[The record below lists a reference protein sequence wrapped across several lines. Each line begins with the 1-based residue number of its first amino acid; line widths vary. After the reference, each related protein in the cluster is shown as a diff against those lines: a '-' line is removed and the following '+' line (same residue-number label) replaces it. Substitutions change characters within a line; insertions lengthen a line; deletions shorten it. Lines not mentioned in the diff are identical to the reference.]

1 MIPPKYKF
9 YISKNGGDKVEVN
22 PHYKE
27 LNKKYA
33 KESGQEF
40 FRISLDGKINLFGS
54 DYELVRNSS
63 LEDQMILIIDKYNR
77 TSGKWIE
84 YYKGEFN
91 KTDCKLDY
99 EKKSCE
105 LKTTALDEYNDV
117 VNKYENTYDLIKLAP
132 AISRINLHKRSLMQV
147 YVRGANSI
155 SNFFGGIYW
164 EDDVNEVI
172 DNHNDLIN
180 KYYFSYIKAGNEFYI
195 RNASIS
201 DVNGVYAGTN
211 GWN

>member
-63 LEDQMILIIDKYNR
+63 LEDQMILIIDYQVITNWNFRFYCQRCSHNR
-77 TSGKWIE
+77 S
-84 YYKGEFN
+84 
-91 KTDCKLDY
+91 
-99 EKKSCE
+99 
-105 LKTTALDEYNDV
+105 
-117 VNKYENTYDLIKLAP
+117 
-132 AISRINLHKRSLMQV
+132 
-147 YVRGANSI
+147 
-155 SNFFGGIYW
+155 
-164 EDDVNEVI
+164 
-172 DNHNDLIN
+172 
-180 KYYFSYIKAGNEFYI
+180 
-195 RNASIS
+195 
-201 DVNGVYAGTN
+201 
-211 GWN
+211 

>member
-155 SNFFGGIYW
+155 SNFLAAYTG
-164 EDDVNEVI
+164 
-172 DNHNDLIN
+172 
-180 KYYFSYIKAGNEFYI
+180 KM
-195 RNASIS
+195 
-201 DVNGVYAGTN
+201 T
-211 GWN
+211 

>member
-40 FRISLDGKINLFGS
+40 FRISLDGKIKLFGN
-54 DYELVRNSS
+54 DYEIVHNSS
-63 LEDQMILIIDKYNR
+63 LEDHMIFTIDKYNR
-77 TSGKWIE
+77 TSGKWVE

-99 EKKSCE
+99 EKK
-105 LKTTALDEYNDV
+105 V
-117 VNKYENTYDLIKLAP
+117 
-132 AISRINLHKRSLMQV
+132 M
-147 YVRGANSI
+147 
-155 SNFFGGIYW
+155 
-164 EDDVNEVI
+164 
-172 DNHNDLIN
+172 
-180 KYYFSYIKAGNEFYI
+180 
-195 RNASIS
+195 
-201 DVNGVYAGTN
+201 
-211 GWN
+211 